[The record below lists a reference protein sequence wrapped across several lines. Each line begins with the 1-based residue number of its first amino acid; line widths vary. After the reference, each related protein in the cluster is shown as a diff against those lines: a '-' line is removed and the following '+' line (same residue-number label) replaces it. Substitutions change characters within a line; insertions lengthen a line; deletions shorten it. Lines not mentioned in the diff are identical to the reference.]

1 MSPTNL
7 LPAEAPVGSL
17 ADRAVIVNL
26 SISQWSAKTTDKKVN
41 REVAAA
47 HGSEEKMGNYR
58 KSLVA
63 KEAIQ
68 KYTKLA
74 GEIRAEHYKL
84 SLPWRDSGDRI
95 LSSAGYFQYAE
106 TMRNKQSE
114 LESVWEEFFANYPQF
129 VEEARAKLNG
139 LFNPADYPDATAI
152 RTKFAFNLEVLPV
165 AQADDFRVNLGTEET
180 ERIKQRLQQDSA
192 AQIARAMSDVWARMR
207 DVISA
212 MSTRLKLYKETAE
225 GTSHPC
231 RDSLVTN
238 ITDLLAIIPILNLTD
253 DPNVIQFA
261 QAMNDGL
268 TCYSPEQLRT
278 SEWRREDVAKRA
290 DEILSKMSAF
300 IA

>member
-1 MSPTNL
+1 MSTVT
-7 LPAEAPVGSL
+7 LPIEAPAGSL

-41 REVAAA
+41 REVATA
-47 HGSEEKMGNYR
+47 HGSEESMGNYR

-84 SLPWRDSGDRI
+84 SLPWRDTGDRI
-95 LSSAGYFQYAE
+95 LSSAGYFEYAE
-106 TMRNKQSE
+106 TMRKRQAE
-114 LESVWEEFFANYPQF
+114 IEAIWDEFCASYPDYVDQ
-129 VEEARAKLNG
+129 ARVKLNG
-139 LFNPADYPDATAI
+139 LFNPADYPEAKAI
-152 RTKFAFNLEVLPV
+152 RTKYAFKLEVLPV
-165 AQADDFRVNLGTEET
+165 SQADDFRVNLGAEET
-180 ERIKQRLQQDSA
+180 ERLKQRLAADSS

-212 MSTRLKLYKETAE
+212 MSDRLKLYKQTAE
-225 GTSHPC
+225 GVQNPF

-238 ITDLLAIIPILNLTD
+238 ITDLLQIIPILNLTE
-253 DPNVIQFA
+253 DPNVSQFA
-261 QAMNDGL
+261 AAMNDEL
-268 TCYSPEQLRT
+268 TRYSPEQLRN
-278 SEWRREDVAKRA
+278 SQMRRDDIAKRA
-290 DEILSKMSAF
+290 DEILAKMSAF